1 MPHVRGDH
9 RAQRRQESQ
18 PRPDHPGRGGEGG
31 HHPRGG
37 KQQQQQQDQEKMLLL
52 PKSPLYSHLPNDI
65 VWSNCCDRMDIKLGC
80 VNTKYCM

>member
-37 KQQQQQQDQEKMLLL
+37 KQQQQQQQQEKMLLL
-52 PKSPLYSHLPNDI
+52 PKSLLLYILISLMILFGPT
-65 VWSNCCDRMDIKLGC
+65 VVTGWTSS
-80 VNTKYCM
+80 